1 MFGFGAHSVTYTP
14 HRYKTLKTF
23 AHKPNRTNFLI
34 LRSLKSFNKMQRHL
48 ITFIQIH
55 VRAHSIA
62 FRCVFSGKFLH
73 HIRFFSSYFTCTQA
87 IHVLPS
93 FRFEVF
99 NGKSNLKKKKKK
111 GNFEVEKKMRRW
123 WRWWKY
129 RENRKWKVKKIR
141 SWMGRKYM
149 TNKTGWAGLMCIH
162 VSLSGNKNCCAI
174 VWL

>member
-1 MFGFGAHSVTYTP
+1 MCNSRLARAFQMFGFGAHSVTYTP

-111 GNFEVEKKMRRW
+111 KGNFEVEKNATMMTMMKIQRKPKM
-123 WRWWKY
+123 KSEKDTKLNGTEIY
-129 RENRKWKVKKIR
+129 DK
-141 SWMGRKYM
+141 
-149 TNKTGWAGLMCIH
+149 
-162 VSLSGNKNCCAI
+162 
-174 VWL
+174 